1 MRQSTGTGCQI
12 SSVCQ
17 LAAELQL
24 LETPL
29 DRVCQVPGIKFPREK
44 ALMMVQIYF
53 KPFRYDLTTPR
64 ILNFHGCGA
73 LFASSWQTPRP
84 GERGCA
90 RAVPDVGQSSAF
102 HSSHLPKT
110 QLARLMGRE
119 QPERLP
125 SVFSLCNFA
134 RVLGTCQIRS
144 CLLSLLDWLCQK
156 RK

>member
-1 MRQSTGTGCQI
+1 MLQSRRTGCQI

-24 LETPL
+24 LEKPL
-29 DRVCQVPGIKFPREK
+29 DRVCQVPIIKFQREK
-44 ALMMVQIYF
+44 ALTMAQIYF
-53 KPFRYDLTTPR
+53 KPFRYDLSTSR
-64 ILNFHGCGA
+64 SLHFHGCGA
-73 LFASSWQTPRP
+73 LFALPDKPP
-84 GERGCA
+84 GWRAGPCA
-90 RAVPDVGQSSAF
+90 GAVPGVGQSSAF

-125 SVFSLCNFA
+125 SFFSLCNFA

-144 CLLSLLDWLCQK
+144 CLLSLLD
-156 RK
+156 